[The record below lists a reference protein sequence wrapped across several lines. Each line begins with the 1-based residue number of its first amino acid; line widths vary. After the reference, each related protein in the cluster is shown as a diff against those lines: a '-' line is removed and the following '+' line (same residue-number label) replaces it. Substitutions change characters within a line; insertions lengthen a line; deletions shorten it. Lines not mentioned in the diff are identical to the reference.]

1 MCYAEVLGSPR
12 KSAKANKPSRSS
24 GALVRP
30 DDKHLP
36 GPLHSLAGADYP
48 LGVREEVVKVLG
60 LLRPH
65 HQNQSAKSK

>member
-12 KSAKANKPSRSS
+12 KSAKANKPTRSS
-24 GALVRP
+24 GAH
-30 DDKHLP
+30 DKHLP
-36 GPLHSLAGADYP
+36 GPLHSPAGADCP

>member
-1 MCYAEVLGSPR
+1 MCYAEVLGSSR
-12 KSAKANKPSRSS
+12 KSAKASKPSKSS
-24 GALVRP
+24 GALVQP

-36 GPLHSLAGADYP
+36 GLLHFPAGADCL
-48 LGVREEVVKVLG
+48 LGVREEVVKALG